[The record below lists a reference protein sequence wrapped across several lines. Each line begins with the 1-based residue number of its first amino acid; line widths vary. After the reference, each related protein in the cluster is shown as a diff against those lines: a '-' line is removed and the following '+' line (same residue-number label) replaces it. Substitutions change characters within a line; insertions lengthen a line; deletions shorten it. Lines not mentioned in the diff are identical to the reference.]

1 MVSNIMKNKSKQR
14 EQVLDSQL
22 MGDTTGFIIAFVT
35 NYIFL
40 WEFRTLH
47 VLLWHLLW
55 TKRDLPSS

>member
-14 EQVLDSQL
+14 EQVLGSQL

-40 WEFRTLH
+40 
-47 VLLWHLLW
+47 
-55 TKRDLPSS
+55 